1 MLIFWFFGKADVI
14 AWWTIP
20 TGHFDY
26 GLAERLG
33 LRFSC
38 LRVLETLDMGFSVS
52 SEKVGDEG
60 EEKILRMVVEEKVW
74 WGDMVE

>member
-1 MLIFWFFGKADVI
+1 
-14 AWWTIP
+14 
-20 TGHFDY
+20 
-26 GLAERLG
+26 
-33 LRFSC
+33 
-38 LRVLETLDMGFSVS
+38 MGFSVS